1 MSIDKNKGIHM
12 LRRKMNYKSSLK
24 GQKGFTAIGWIVII
38 SIILFFAYLGM
49 ILSPYIIGGYTMDR
63 ILEGLKEEPNIT
75 KKNKREIWRLI
86 DNRLTIN
93 QVRDVSREDF
103 EIKKEP
109 DMTTVYFDYEDR
121 AHFMGNVYIVIER
134 HKSVELY
141 RDY

>member
-1 MSIDKNKGIHM
+1 M
-12 LRRKMNYKSSLK
+12 LRKKMNFNSRIKD
-24 GQKGFTAIGWIVII
+24 QKGFTATGWIVVI
-38 SIILFFAYLGM
+38 SIVLFFAYLGM

-75 KKNKREIWRLI
+75 KKNKRQIWRLI

-93 QVRDVSREDF
+93 QVRSVTREHF

-109 DMTTVYFDYEDR
+109 DMTTVYLDYEDR
-121 AHFMGNVYIVIER
+121 VKFAGNVYIVIER
-134 HKSVELY
+134 SKSVELF

>member
-1 MSIDKNKGIHM
+1 M
-12 LRRKMNYKSSLK
+12 LRKKINFNSSIKS
-24 GQKGFTAIGWIVII
+24 QKGFTATGWIVVI
-38 SIILFFAYLGM
+38 SIVLFFAYLGM

-63 ILEGLKEEPNIT
+63 ILEGLKQEPNIT

-93 QVRDVSREDF
+93 QVRSVTREHF

-109 DMTTVYFDYEDR
+109 DLTTVYLDYEDR
-121 AHFMGNVYIVIER
+121 VKFAGNVYIVIER
-134 HKSVELY
+134 SKSVELY

>member
-1 MSIDKNKGIHM
+1 M
-12 LRRKMNYKSSLK
+12 LRKKMNFNSSIK
-24 GQKGFTAIGWIVII
+24 GQKGFTATGWIVVI
-38 SIILFFAYLGM
+38 SLLLYFAYLGM

-93 QVRDVSREDF
+93 QVRSVTREHF

-109 DMTTVYFDYEDR
+109 DMTTVYLYYEDR
-121 AHFMGNVYIVIER
+121 VKFAGNVYIVIER
-134 HKSVELY
+134 SKSVELY